1 MMRFSSKGT
10 MQPDR
15 TEELSA
21 LLERRILILDGAM
34 GTTIQGSRLSEAD
47 FRGERFSGSAR
58 DLRGNNDLLTLTRP
72 EVIREIP
79 SKYPAAGADI
89 IETNTFNSNA
99 PSQADYGLER
109 HVYELNHAAAKLA
122 REAADEHMDR
132 DPVEPRFVAG
142 VLGPTN
148 KTASI
153 SPEVNDPG
161 FRNIYFDEL
170 VAAYGEALAG
180 LADGGADLILLETIF
195 DTLNAKAA
203 VFAIEALFEERGRR
217 LPVIVS
223 GTITDQS
230 GRTLTGQTPEAFWNS
245 LRHARPI
252 ARGPELR
259 ARRETHASLHR
270 GTVEG
275 RRHLYQLLPQCRVA
289 QSALGDRLRRN
300 AGIHLGPAP
309 RIRRKRLSEHRRRLL
324 RHDARSYPRDRELGT
339 GASTAQAAAHRKE
352 SAALGPGAAQHRRR
366 IPLRQRRG
374 AHQRLRLPR
383 LCAHDPRRRLSGRPR
398 RGASAGRQRR
408 PGDRREHGRGDA
420 RLAQGDDHFPAP
432 HRLGARHLARA
443 GDDRFLEVVG
453 DRGGPQ
459 VRAGQVRGQLDFPQ
473 GRRGGI

>member
-1 MMRFSSKGT
+1 

-15 TEELSA
+15 TDELRA

-34 GTTIQGSRLSEAD
+34 GTTIQGYKLSETD
-47 FRGERFSGSAR
+47 FRGERFAASPR

-72 EVIREIP
+72 EVIREIH
-79 SKYPAAGADI
+79 SKYLAAGADI

-122 REAADEHMDR
+122 RQAADEHMDR

-203 VFAIEALFEERGRR
+203 VFAIEALFEQRGRR

-252 ARGPELR
+252 AVGLN
-259 ARRETHASLHR
+259 
-270 GTVEG
+270 
-275 RRHLYQLLPQCRVA
+275 C
-289 QSALGDRLRRN
+289 ALGAKLMRPYIEELSKVADTFISCYPN
-300 AGIHLGPAP
+300 AGLPNP
-309 RIRRKRLSEHRRRLL
+309 LSETGYDETPEYTSGLL
-324 RHDARSYPRDRELGT
+324 REFAESGFLNIVGGCCGT
-339 GASTAQAAAHRKE
+339 TPAHIRAIRPPPKTSCGSPASSR
-352 SAALGPGAAQHRRR
+352 
-366 IPLRQRRG
+366 
-374 AHQRLRLPR
+374 
-383 LCAHDPRRRLSGRPR
+383 
-398 RGASAGRQRR
+398 
-408 PGDRREHGRGDA
+408 
-420 RLAQGDDHFPAP
+420 
-432 HRLGARHLARA
+432 
-443 GDDRFLEVVG
+443 
-453 DRGGPQ
+453 
-459 VRAGQVRGQLDFPQ
+459 
-473 GRRGGI
+473 